1 MYNCCDD
8 CFDLCDDC
16 EESCCDK
23 ECCDTYRAGLYGE
36 SWTPM
41 MYLTVMGHVFATR
54 DRSLFMYDDKL
65 GRYVPGEKP
74 IRRRLARDLNQ
85 HWTPARADLAI
96 KWATDNSPE
105 LWDAPPL
112 DRLNVLNGILDVASG
127 KLEPHSHEFLS
138 PVQINAAWDPG
149 AECTAID
156 RFVTRVFPDDA
167 GELFYQLAGLYALPD
182 TRQQQ
187 AVMLLGSGSN
197 GKSVALALLQ
207 QFLGPQNVSCLPL
220 HELVESRF
228 AVADLQGKLLNVSS
242 DLTDRTISD
251 TGVFKQ
257 LVDGRLS
264 TIHAR
269 RRYGRPFAFQ
279 PFARLIF
286 SSNRVPDSADA
297 SYGYLRRW
305 LVVPFDAELDD
316 DERDPFLIE
325 KLTTPE
331 ELSGLLN
338 HAVAAYRNMINRGR
352 LTESHSMLDAK
363 ARFSAL
369 SDPTRLFLE
378 ERVEPDD
385 QARIYR
391 TDLYTAYK
399 DWCAFHLLRP
409 SSPQK
414 FYQSI
419 KEILGIETTRNK
431 GRRMLNGIRLTD
443 QPLDP
448 GYSSGCS

>member
-74 IRRRLARDLNQ
+74 IRRRLARDLNE
-85 HWTPARADLAI
+85 HWTPARADLAV

-112 DRLNVLNGILDVASG
+112 DRLSVLNGILDVASG

-149 AECTAID
+149 AECLAID

-242 DLTDRTISD
+242 DLPDRTISD
-251 TGVFKQ
+251 TGMFKQ

-286 SSNRVPDSADA
+286 SANRVPDSADA

-305 LVVPFDAELDD
+305 LVVPFDAELGDN
-316 DERDPFLIE
+316 ERDPFLIE
-325 KLTTPE
+325 KLTTSG

-378 ERVEPDD
+378 ERVERDD
-385 QARIYR
+385 QAHIYR
-391 TDLYTAYK
+391 TDLYRAYK
-399 DWCAFHLLRP
+399 DWCAFHKIKPLSAHRLYSTVQDTLRI
-409 SSPQK
+409 STYK
-414 FYQSI
+414 
-419 KEILGIETTRNK
+419 TN
-431 GRRMLNGIRLTD
+431 GRRLLNGIRLVSETED
-443 QPLDP
+443 T
-448 GYSSGCS
+448 